1 MPNFSSIHEMQNS
14 KKDIQEKSDEKFNIE
29 KIIQKYQHSKVMTE
43 QNLENIKD
51 GLIKTS
57 VAEIKMKG

>member
-1 MPNFSSIHEMQNS
+1 
-14 KKDIQEKSDEKFNIE
+14 
-29 KIIQKYQHSKVMTE
+29 MTE

-57 VAEIKMKG
+57 VAEIKMKGQKFFEFLNFKDILESSST